1 MARTKGSKNKSKVA
15 PVTEEVEGQA
25 DEAVVRVASTK
36 DVTNPKQKKLLDQIA
51 ALQAEKAALEAKV
64 EKTQQEK
71 EALEAVQAQGAVFG
85 IQAEERLTGKKVM
98 VKRLKNMKVVGF
110 ENGREILRPVF
121 HDVPRETY
129 MWKCDLPPSGDV
141 ALKINDVA
149 FYHGAVYEVDVDTL
163 KTLKDIVYRCW
174 DHDRQIHGDKNESAY
189 RRRNVDFNPR
199 NVLRGGGQ

>member
-1 MARTKGSKNKSKVA
+1 FTLGDAMARTKGSKNKSKVA

-121 HDVPRETY
+121 
-129 MWKCDLPPSGDV
+129 
-141 ALKINDVA
+141 NDVA

-189 RRRNVDFNPR
+189 RRCNVDFNPR